1 MLVLPSEWEGGTA
14 FQKEGAASVNALSEE
29 GAAEART
36 QDVQGE
42 GGGLVLKDC
51 LRPSGYRGAPGRLMF
66 EEAEEPTGIGHAL

>member
-1 MLVLPSEWEGGTA
+1 M
-14 FQKEGAASVNALSEE
+14 NALSKE